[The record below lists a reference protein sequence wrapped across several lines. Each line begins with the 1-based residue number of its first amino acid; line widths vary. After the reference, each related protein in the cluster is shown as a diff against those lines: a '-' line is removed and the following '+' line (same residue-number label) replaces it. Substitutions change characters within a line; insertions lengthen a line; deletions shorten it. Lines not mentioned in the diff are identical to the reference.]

1 MMVLQ
6 RKYCRDIDAGI
17 YKNIYQYLVVLDP
30 YKEIF
35 ISKVCLEVID
45 TIKMYV
51 IIKAVSIHLKINII
65 MKSKNVWQKL
75 LVGNKGLK
83 LKCTLNYKSMHFDST
98 TIMAMHNLAIHFM
111 GENCNYN
118 NISPNSYTYIHQA

>member
-6 RKYCRDIDAGI
+6 RKYCRDTEAGI

-35 ISKVCLEVID
+35 ISNIYLEVTD

-75 LVGNKGLK
+75 LVGNEGIINASF
-83 LKCTLNYKSMHFDST
+83 CF
-98 TIMAMHNLAIHFM
+98 
-111 GENCNYN
+111 
-118 NISPNSYTYIHQA
+118 